1 MAKAKVAKKELEKEY
16 WKITSKEWAKP
27 VLRPKEATSERILE
41 RLKAK
46 GYTVEEA

>member
-1 MAKAKVAKKELEKEY
+1 MAKAKVEKKESKKKY
-16 WKITSKEWAKP
+16 WKITSKEWGKP

-46 GYTVEEA
+46 GYKIEEA